1 MKWCVK
7 WLAGG
12 LIAGYAMIVGAA
24 YAFQEHLMFYFEP
37 VPDDYDY
44 HFTLAHDEV
53 FIENDDARLHG
64 VLFRNHLIE
73 TSAASERSLVLY
85 FKGNAGNVGGSEK
98 PARVF
103 LDMGYDVLSMD
114 YRGFGK
120 SRGELSEASLLADAE
135 AWYDWAAARYGAEHV
150 RVVGYSF
157 GTTFASH
164 VAAARNA
171 AHIMLFAPMKSIAD
185 MAVRRYPF
193 LPEFLTNYP
202 LRSDEKL
209 KAAPGHVVIYHGT
222 ADEVVPFASGAGLKD
237 ALGDDDIFMTIK
249 GANHYDVALRPEVLS
264 DINARWS
271 LRRALTAQNTQPG
284 AAGPS
289 AETARWR

>member
-12 LIAGYAMIVGAA
+12 LVAGYLLIVGAA
-24 YAFQEHLMFYFEP
+24 YAFQEHLMFYFAP

-44 HFTLAHDEV
+44 HFTLPHEDLVLTRAG
-53 FIENDDARLHG
+53 ARLHG
-64 VLFRNHLIE
+64 VLFHNQLIR
-73 TSAASERSLVLY
+73 TSRQDDRDLVIY

-98 PARVF
+98 PAKVF

-135 AWYDWAAARYGAEHV
+135 AWYDWGATRYGERHV

-164 VAAARNA
+164 VAAVRNA
-171 AHIMLFAPMKSIAD
+171 GHVMLFAPMKSIAD
-185 MAVRRYPF
+185 MATRRYPF

-209 KAAPGHVVIYHGT
+209 KAAPGHIVIYHGT
-222 ADEVVPFASGAGLKD
+222 ADEVVPFASGAGLRD
-237 ALGDDDIFMTIK
+237 ALGDDDAFLTIK
-249 GANHYDVALRPEVLS
+249 GADHYDVALRPEVLS

-271 LRRALTAQNTQPG
+271 LPRAMTAQNTQL
-284 AAGPS
+284 AVAGPS
-289 AETARWR
+289 AETAR